1 MPAIFLPIAQRW
13 AIHHY
18 IFFATC
24 LLCMVTALLMEKM
37 EERGKYA
44 DVFRMNIALHV
55 IYLAIT
61 AAVVIS
67 YLVVYGNRFL

>member
-1 MPAIFLPIAQRW
+1 
-13 AIHHY
+13 
-18 IFFATC
+18 
-24 LLCMVTALLMEKM
+24 MVTALLMEKM